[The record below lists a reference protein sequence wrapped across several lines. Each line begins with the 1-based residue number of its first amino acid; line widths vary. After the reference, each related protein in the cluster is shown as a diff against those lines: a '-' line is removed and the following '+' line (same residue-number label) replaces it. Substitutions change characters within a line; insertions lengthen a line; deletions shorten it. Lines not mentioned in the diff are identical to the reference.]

1 MFVLLEI
8 YTHTAIFIDY
18 TCHTVYNNAV
28 HYIVKKT
35 IAEDESILWFA
46 TRVERTQ
53 QPVCEKM
60 ETNESPHNNII
71 ESMSKLQ

>member
-1 MFVLLEI
+1 MSHCLYQCSTLHSEE
-8 YTHTAIFIDY
+8 
-18 TCHTVYNNAV
+18 
-28 HYIVKKT
+28 T